1 MIPLIVL
8 ITVFIVSLFAIKI
21 FTGKYKL
28 SLSGRIAMSVMLVFT
43 AIAHFAYTEGM
54 AMMLPEFIP
63 YKNFIVYFTGIV
75 ELAAAIGLLLPKY
88 KKLTA
93 RLLIIFFVLILPA
106 NMYATM
112 HQVNYQ
118 TGSYDGKGLNY
129 LWLRIPVQIFYIL
142 WTWFFAI
149 RKQK

>member
-8 ITVFIVSLFAIKI
+8 ITVFIVSIFAIKI

-63 YKNFIVYFTGIV
+63 YKNFVVYFTGIV

-93 RLLIIFFVLILPA
+93 WLLIIFFVLILPA
-106 NMYATM
+106 NIYAAM

-118 TGSYDGKGLNY
+118 TGNYDGKGLDY
-129 LWLRIPVQIFYIL
+129 LWLRIPVQIFYIV

>member
-118 TGSYDGKGLNY
+118 TGSYDGKG
-129 LWLRIPVQIFYIL
+129 
-142 WTWFFAI
+142 
-149 RKQK
+149 

>member
-63 YKNFIVYFTGIV
+63 YKNLVVYFTGIV

-93 RLLIIFFVLILPA
+93 WLLIIFFVLILPA
-106 NMYATM
+106 NIYAAM

-118 TGSYDGKGLNY
+118 TGSYDGKGLDY
-129 LWLRIPVQIFYIL
+129 LWLRIPVQIFYIV

>member
-1 MIPLIVL
+1 MIPFIVL
-8 ITVFIVSLFAIKI
+8 VTVFIVSVFAIKI

-28 SLSGRIAMSVMLVFT
+28 SLSGRIAMSVILVFT
-43 AIAHFAYTEGM
+43 AIEHFAYTEGM

-106 NMYATM
+106 NIYAAM

-118 TGSYDGKGLNY
+118 TGSYDGKGLDY
-129 LWLRIPVQIFYIL
+129 LWLRIPVQIFYIV

>member
-106 NMYATM
+106 NIYAAM

-118 TGSYDGKGLNY
+118 TGSYDGKGLDY